1 MGTKEIIK
9 VIENNPIALA
19 TSNKEG
25 KVKMIVLEG
34 VKVKDGQLMIANTS
48 NLFKKTIQNIIEN
61 ESFGLVVLTPE
72 KKGYKIEGFAD
83 FLEEGT
89 ELEFV
94 KSLEQNQ
101 DKEVNGVIVLT
112 PMDTEEI

>member
-1 MGTKEIIK
+1 MRTKEIIK
-9 VIENNPIALA
+9 VIEGNPVAIA

-25 KVKMIVLEG
+25 KVKIIVVEG
-34 VKVKDGQLMIANTS
+34 INVKDGQFMIANTS
-48 NLFKKTIQNIIEN
+48 NLFKKTIENIIEN

-83 FLEEGT
+83 FLSEGE

-94 KSLEQNQ
+94 KSLEQNL
-101 DKEVNGVIVLT
+101 DKEINGVLVFT